1 MVVTTDILAKIHCG
15 QKEAQKTAIFWLSIE
30 FFRVF
35 CPKTTL
41 TEIMLYPN
49 QGFVLL
55 NFYCNKNAII
65 ANIQ

>member
-1 MVVTTDILAKIHCG
+1 M
-15 QKEAQKTAIFWLSIE
+15 AQLFKCYVCEQYFDQYGLELHFVMTHKMDDEEEEENPSTAESD
-30 FFRVF
+30 
-35 CPKTTL
+35 
-41 TEIMLYPN
+41 

>member
-1 MVVTTDILAKIHCG
+1 MCELVGSKQYVNKLNLSANHLFWRCEDRQMSG
-15 QKEAQKTAIFWLSIE
+15 KTINVLGIFYID
-30 FFRVF
+30 
-35 CPKTTL
+35 
-41 TEIMLYPN
+41 